1 MLLKYK
7 NKIQAQERMPII
19 PATWEA
25 GNLCEPRNSRP
36 AWAAKAA
43 SQHKSMAVH
52 KQLCTKVYTSKYYP
66 GLMKGV
72 EGEQIKKQS

>member
-52 KQLCTKVYTSKYYP
+52 NNYAQRSTLQNTT
-66 GLMKGV
+66 LA
-72 EGEQIKKQS
+72 